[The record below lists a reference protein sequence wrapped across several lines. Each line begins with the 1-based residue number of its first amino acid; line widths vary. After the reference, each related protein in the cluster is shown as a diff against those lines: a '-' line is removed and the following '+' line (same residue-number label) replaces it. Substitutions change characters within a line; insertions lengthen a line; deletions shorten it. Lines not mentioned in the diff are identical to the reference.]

1 MTRQGPGGKPVSAPV
16 YRTRVRPAL
25 RAREAFPRWEKTPS
39 GSSLE
44 YTGSQGVKNAQI

>member
-1 MTRQGPGGKPVSAPV
+1 MTRQGRGGKPVSAPV

-44 YTGSQGVKNAQI
+44 YTGSQGVKNVQI